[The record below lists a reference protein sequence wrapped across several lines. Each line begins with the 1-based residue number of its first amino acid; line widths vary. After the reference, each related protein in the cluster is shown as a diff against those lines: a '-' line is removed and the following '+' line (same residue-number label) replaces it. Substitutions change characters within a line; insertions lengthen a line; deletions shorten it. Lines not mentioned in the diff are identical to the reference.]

1 MHNYIIKKPTFKKK
15 YLFIFR
21 FIVICIR
28 GGVNMK
34 SFRKILSLFISFI
47 MAFSMILIYP
57 MTAMADGG
65 TSFATAVQATNSGS
79 SYTISSTVHSRYFYF
94 IPAESAAYTIYSNN
108 SDFDSCAWLYSS
120 DDTVTAIAA
129 GDDENGFAFSISVNL
144 TEGTKY
150 YLKVSAYGNVTD
162 TFNIIGK
169 LQEET
174 PNIQIDYENEK
185 LTGFVSGDT
194 YTINSITTTPDSVS
208 IDINEDWFGANISI
222 VKKGDGTTITDSSA
236 QSLTVPSK
244 PSAPNAVVVNETYS
258 GANDGE
264 ITGLDSTMEYSTD
277 QTNWTSVSGTE
288 ITGLSNGTYY
298 LRVKATT
305 DSFASSIETVAIGTD
320 DSEPEETPNIQ
331 IDFENE
337 ELTGFTSGAA
347 YSINGTTTTS
357 DSVSIDIDDDWFCD
371 SLSIVK
377 KGNGTTTTDSTA
389 QSLSIPSR
397 PTIDNVYI
405 DLNTNSIVVT
415 CDDSGCEFSID
426 GKNWQDNGTFTGL
439 ESGTEYTIYVRKKAT
454 KSSFRSLSDKEIVTT
469 AENKS
474 TSGESSSYYYTI
486 TASAGDGGSIS
497 PIGSVSVE
505 EGEYKTYTITPK
517 GGYRIENVTVDGDSM
532 GAVESYSFENVN
544 EDHTIKAEF
553 EKSDTPN
560 EDTSKDNTGNKNTD
574 ESLENTFKDIS
585 ETDWFYNDVLNIYDK
600 GIMSGITDNE
610 FGPSLPTTRGMIA
623 VILYRLSES
632 TEKTGSSF
640 SYVASDKYYY
650 NAIGWAEKNGFIS
663 GYDNGM
669 FGPNDNIT
677 REQIVSILWRYAG
690 SPETENCNTLKQFND
705 YIDISEYAKSA
716 LAWAYEEGII
726 SGKGNKN
733 LDPKGIATRAEV
745 AKILSSYLEVSE

>member
-1 MHNYIIKKPTFKKK
+1 
-15 YLFIFR
+15 
-21 FIVICIR
+21 
-28 GGVNMK
+28 
-34 SFRKILSLFISFI
+34 

-65 TSFATAVQATNSGS
+65 TGFATAVQATNTGNSF
-79 SYTISSTVHSRYFYF
+79 TISNGRYLYFYF
-94 IPAESAAYTIYSNN
+94 IPAESATYTISANN
-108 SDFDSCAWLYSS
+108 SGFDSVASLYSDTSTKIAES
-120 DDTVTAIAA
+120 DD
-129 GDDENGFAFSISVNL
+129 DNGLAFSISESL
-144 TEGTKY
+144 TANKKY
-150 YLKVSAYGNVTD
+150 YLVVSAYQNGTD

-169 LQEET
+169 LSQEET
-174 PNIQIDYENEK
+174 PNIQIGYENEE

-194 YTINSITTTPDSVS
+194 YTINTTATTPNSVS
-208 IDINEDWFGANISI
+208 IDIDDDWFGEDLSI

-236 QSLTVPSK
+236 QSLTVPSR
-244 PSAPNAVVVNETYS
+244 PSVPNASGVNETYS

-288 ITGLSNGTYY
+288 ITGLLNGTYY
-298 LRVKATT
+298 VRVKATA
-305 DSFASSIETVAIGTD
+305 DSFASAIETVTIGTD

-357 DSVSIDIDDDWFCD
+357 DSVSIDIDDDWFGD

-389 QSLSIPSR
+389 QTLSIPSR
-397 PTIDNVYI
+397 PTIGNVYI
-405 DLNTNSIVVT
+405 DANTNSIVVT

-454 KSSFRSLSDKEIVTT
+454 ENSFRSLSVEEIVTM

-474 TSGESSSYYYTI
+474 ISGESSSYYYTI

-497 PIGSVSVE
+497 PSDSVSVE
-505 EGEYKTYTITPK
+505 EGEYKRYTITPDD
-517 GGYRIENVTVDGDSM
+517 GYRIEDVTVDGDSV
-532 GAVESYSFENVN
+532 GTVESYSFEDVN

-560 EDTSKDNTGNKNTD
+560 EDTSKDNTGNKNTGKNTNNDYTGNQNTD
-574 ESLENTFKDIS
+574 ESLENSFKDIS

-610 FGPSLPTTRGMIA
+610 LGPSLPATRGMIA
-623 VILYRLSES
+623 VILYRLSGT
-632 TEKTGSSF
+632 TENTGNSF
-640 SYVASDKYYY
+640 SDVASDKYYY
-650 NAIGWAEKNGFIS
+650 APIGWAEKNGVIS

-677 REQIVSILWRYAG
+677 REQIVSILWRYTG
-690 SPETENCNTLKQFND
+690 SPETENYDTLKQFSD
-705 YIDISEYAKSA
+705 YSDISEYAKSA
-716 LAWAYEEGII
+716 FAWAYEEGII